1 MMNDVAYTKYRWF
14 ILISLC
20 VVQATAVMALVSP
33 ATIIGEISGTIGIDM
48 GMTTQITMV
57 AVQAIIGISAFFGG
71 GAVDHFGPYRV
82 WTGCSFIFIIASFL
96 VPVLGDTLWGM
107 LLIRS
112 MQGIAAGP
120 VMSTIP
126 LVAAQWFPPQ
136 ERGIVIGF
144 QGATVPLGAIISLN
158 FVPFVF
164 RKTGS
169 WQAALAWMSVFFIL
183 SLIFSLIVSLG
194 PKPPEKDVTLHPD
207 SSGVNEGDIIK
218 AFRLPATWA
227 ALLCGL
233 WFSWDVR
240 IFNDVITNYLAV
252 APPVGAGLGPAGAGG
267 VMSGVNAVFIFTAMV
282 SGFMLEKVF
291 RGRLRALV
299 LLGFLLPSI
308 LWFSIKFPAIHS
320 NLLVL
325 SACMWIGAFG
335 IALVSPLIT
344 TFFAKNYPEGI
355 MGKLGGL
362 MIVFNQIGIF
372 IGMAVGSLS
381 LTITGRYDIAIYLV
395 GAGAFMGFL
404 SAFLLKEPKVFSG
417 EQPSRLPLSR
427 PV

>member
-1 MMNDVAYTKYRWF
+1 MMNDVAYPKYRWF

-33 ATIIGEISGTIGIDM
+33 ATIIGEISGTIGIDL

-82 WTGCSFIFIIASFL
+82 WTGCSFIFVAASLL

-107 LLIRS
+107 LFIRS
-112 MQGIAAGP
+112 MQGVAAGP
-120 VMSTIP
+120 IMSTIP
-126 LVAAQWFPPQ
+126 LVAAQWFPLH

-158 FVPFVF
+158 FVPLVF

-169 WQAALAWMSVFFIL
+169 WQAALAWMAVFFIISLIL
-183 SLIFSLIVSLG
+183 SLVVSLG
-194 PKPPEKDVTLHPD
+194 PKPPEKESTLTPE
-207 SSGVNEGDIIK
+207 GPGENKGDIIR
-218 AFRLPATWA
+218 AFKLTATWA
-227 ALLCGL
+227 AFLCGL

-252 APPVGAGLGPAGAGG
+252 DPPVGAGLGPAGAGIM
-267 VMSGVNAVFIFTAMV
+267 MSGVNAVFILTAVV

-291 RGRLRALV
+291 RGHLRALV
-299 LLGFLLPSI
+299 LLGFILPSA
-308 LWFSIKFPAIHS
+308 LWFLIKFSAVHS
-320 NLLVL
+320 NILIL

-335 IALVSPLIT
+335 IALISPLIT

-355 MGKLGGL
+355 MGTLGGL
-362 MIVFNQIGIF
+362 MIVFNQVGIF

-381 LTITGRYDIAIYLV
+381 ISITGRYDIAIYLV

-404 SAFLLKEPKVFSG
+404 SAFMLKEPKVFAGISA
-417 EQPSRLPLSR
+417 R
-427 PV
+427 